1 MARTPVVPGA
11 AKAAAAKVE
20 DQPTGVV
27 SEPVSP
33 VEQSEDLLDPYA
45 EIERLKAELAAKE
58 VALAAQ
64 PVAQVAATTTPTV
77 EPKRTRDVLGPHGWT
92 KEAI

>member
-20 DQPTGVV
+20 DQPTSVV
-27 SEPVSP
+27 SEPVPP
-33 VEQSEDLLDPYA
+33 VDQSEDLLDPYA
-45 EIERLKAELAAKE
+45 EIERVKAELAAKE
-58 VALAAQ
+58 VAL
-64 PVAQVAATTTPTV
+64 AATTTPTV

>member
-20 DQPTGVV
+20 DQPTSVV
-27 SEPVSP
+27 SEPVPP
-33 VEQSEDLLDPYA
+33 VDQSEDLLDPYV

-58 VALAAQ
+58 VAL
-64 PVAQVAATTTPTV
+64 AATTTPTV

>member
-20 DQPTGVV
+20 DQPTSVV
-27 SEPVSP
+27 SEPVPP
-33 VEQSEDLLDPYA
+33 VDQSEDLLDPYA

-58 VALAAQ
+58 VALAA
-64 PVAQVAATTTPTV
+64 TTTPTV

>member
-20 DQPTGVV
+20 DQPTSVV
-27 SEPVSP
+27 SEPVPP
-33 VEQSEDLLDPYA
+33 VDQSEDLLDPYA

-58 VALAAQ
+58 VALAA
-64 PVAQVAATTTPTV
+64 TTTPTV

-92 KEAI
+92 KEFI

>member
-20 DQPTGVV
+20 DQPTSVV
-27 SEPVSP
+27 SEPVPP
-33 VEQSEDLLDPYA
+33 VDQSEDLLDPYA
-45 EIERLKAELAAKE
+45 DIECLKAELAAKE
-58 VALAAQ
+58 VAL
-64 PVAQVAATTTPTV
+64 AATTTPTV

>member
-20 DQPTGVV
+20 DQPTSVV
-27 SEPVSP
+27 SEPVPP
-33 VEQSEDLLDPYA
+33 VDQSEDLLDPYA

-58 VALAAQ
+58 VALAA
-64 PVAQVAATTTPTV
+64 TTTPTV
-77 EPKRTRDVLGPHGWT
+77 EPKRTSDVLGPHGWT
-92 KEAI
+92 KEFI